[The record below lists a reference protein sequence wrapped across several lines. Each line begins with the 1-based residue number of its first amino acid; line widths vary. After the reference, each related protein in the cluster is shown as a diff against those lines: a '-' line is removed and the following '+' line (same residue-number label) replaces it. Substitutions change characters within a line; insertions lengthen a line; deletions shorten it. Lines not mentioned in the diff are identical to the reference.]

1 MIDFTK
7 LIQQIERF
15 VQNSVLE
22 EQVLH
27 KLIERI
33 EIKEDG
39 SPRIHYRFS
48 DPLYIFYFFINNEQ
62 HSTCTVCGK
71 RSTG

>member
-48 DPLYIFYFFINNEQ
+48 DPLYIFYFFINNAQ